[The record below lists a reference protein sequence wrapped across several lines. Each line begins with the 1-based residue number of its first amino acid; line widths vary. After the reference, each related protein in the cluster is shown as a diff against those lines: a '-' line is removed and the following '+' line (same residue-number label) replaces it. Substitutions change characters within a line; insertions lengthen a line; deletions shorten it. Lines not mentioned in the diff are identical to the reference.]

1 MFGSLEIF
9 MFVKVGDRS
18 KRVMLA
24 KVPCAH
30 RDADETLAEFR
41 KANHDRISMT
51 EIHAE
56 FKFTDYIG

>member
-9 MFVKVGDRS
+9 MFVKVGERS

-30 RDADETLAEFR
+30 RDAEETLAEFR
-41 KANHDRISMT
+41 KANGDRVNRD
-51 EIHAE
+51 EVHAE
-56 FKFTDYIG
+56 FKLLEFIG

>member
-9 MFVKVGDRS
+9 MFVKVGGRD

-24 KVPCAH
+24 KVPCVH
-30 RDADETLAEFR
+30 RDAEETLVEFR
-41 KANHDRISMT
+41 KANHDRISMG

-56 FKFTDYIG
+56 FKYAELIG